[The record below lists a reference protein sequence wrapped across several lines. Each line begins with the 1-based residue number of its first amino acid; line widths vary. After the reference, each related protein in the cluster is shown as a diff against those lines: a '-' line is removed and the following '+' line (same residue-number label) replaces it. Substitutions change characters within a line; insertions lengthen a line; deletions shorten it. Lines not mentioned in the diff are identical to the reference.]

1 MSDPA
6 RKGPILELS
15 AKGSGKAAMRRV
27 VITGLGLVS
36 PLGSG
41 YEAAWKRLTAGE
53 NAAKRIEEFDVS
65 DLSCQVAC
73 QVPRGDGSDGS
84 FNPNDWMEP
93 KEQRKVDDF
102 IIYAMGAA
110 TQALQDA
117 GWKPTSYEDQTRT
130 GVLIGSGIG
139 GLQGIEKTSLLFN
152 DKGPRRVSPFFIP
165 GRLINLASGYVSI
178 EHGLKGPN
186 HSVVTACSTGAHAI
200 GDASRLVAFGD
211 ADVMVA
217 GGSESPVCRLSLAG
231 FAACRALSTNFND
244 APQKAS
250 RPYDRDRDGF
260 VMGEGAG
267 VVVIEELEH
276 AKARGATIYA
286 EIIGYGLS
294 GDAFHITAP
303 AEDGDGAYR
312 CMTAA
317 VKRAGIDV
325 ADIDYINAHG
335 TSTPMGD
342 EIELGAVER
351 MFGNAAGKVSMSST
365 KSATG
370 HLLGAAG
377 AVEAIFSVLAI
388 RDNTAPPTLNLDNP
402 SVSTAIDL
410 VPHKARQRTIDTVL
424 SNSFGFGGTNASL
437 VMRRYAA

>member
-1 MSDPA
+1 
-6 RKGPILELS
+6 
-15 AKGSGKAAMRRV
+15 MRRV

-36 PLGSG
+36 PLGCG
-41 YEAAWKRLTAGE
+41 HEHVWKRLIAGE
-53 NAAKRIEEFDVS
+53 NAARRIESFEVD
-65 DLSCQVAC
+65 DLACQVAC
-73 QVPRGDGSDGS
+73 QIPRGDGSDGTY
-84 FNPNDWMEP
+84 NPGDWMGH
-93 KEQRKVDDF
+93 KERRKVDDF
-102 IIYAMGAA
+102 IIYGVGAA
-110 TQALQDA
+110 TQALADA
-117 GWKPTSYEDQTRT
+117 GWKPTAYEDQIRT

-139 GLQGIEKTSLLFN
+139 GLQGIEKTALLFAE
-152 DKGPRRVSPFFIP
+152 KGPRRVSPFFIP

-178 EHGLKGPN
+178 QHGLKGPN
-186 HSVVTACSTGAHAI
+186 HAVVTACSTGAHAI
-200 GDASRLVAFGD
+200 GDAARLVALDD

-217 GGSESPVCRLSLAG
+217 GGAESPVCRLSLAG
-231 FAACRALSTNFND
+231 FAACRALTTGFND
-244 APQKAS
+244 DAQRAS

-267 VVVIEELEH
+267 MVVVEELEH
-276 AKARGATIYA
+276 AKARGANIYA

-303 AEDGDGAYR
+303 AEDGDGAFR

-317 VKRAGIDV
+317 VKRAGIEP

-351 MFGNAAGKVSMSST
+351 LFGNAADNVSMSST

-377 AVEAIFSVLAI
+377 AIEAIFSVLAI
-388 RDNTAPPTLNLDNP
+388 RDNVAPPTLNLDNP
-402 SVSTAIDL
+402 SVATSIDL
-410 VPHKARQRTIDTVL
+410 VPHKARRRTIDTVL